1 VLAALL
7 VAGDQPS
14 CLLLTVAS
22 VGNVAGSVVTW
33 MLAGA
38 SLGFWRRRWL
48 PVSEGTLARAAGW
61 YRR

>member
-1 VLAALL
+1 